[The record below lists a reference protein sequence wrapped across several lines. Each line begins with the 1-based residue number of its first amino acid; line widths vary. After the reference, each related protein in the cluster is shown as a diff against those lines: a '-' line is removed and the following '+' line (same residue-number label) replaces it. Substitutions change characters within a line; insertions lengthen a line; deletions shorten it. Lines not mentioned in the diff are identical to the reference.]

1 MAGGKLTAVRV
12 EKVEDRVGLLGRK
25 TLTDEMLCLSYPGGS
40 VCIRRSAV
48 IGAGDNYFRLK
59 RQVLELAQARGLS
72 WQEEES

>member
-1 MAGGKLTAVRV
+1 MAGGKLTGVRV

-25 TLTDEMLCLSYPGGS
+25 TVSDEMLCLGFPGGS

-59 RQVLELAQARGLS
+59 RQLMELAQVRELP
-72 WQEEES
+72 WQEAE